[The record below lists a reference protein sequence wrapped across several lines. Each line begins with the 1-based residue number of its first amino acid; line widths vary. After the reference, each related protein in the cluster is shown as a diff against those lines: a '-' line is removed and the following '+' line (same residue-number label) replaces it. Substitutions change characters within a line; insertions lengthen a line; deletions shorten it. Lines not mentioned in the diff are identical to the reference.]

1 MPGSVQLLRSK
12 YFREHWEI
20 TLMLIIS
27 SVYATALELLRIYI
41 SPKHNYLFFI
51 WNLFL
56 AWIPYVI
63 SIYLPVA
70 YYKMRSKLFAWI
82 LLIIWFLF
90 WPNSPYILTDLL
102 HLRQK
107 QNIPLWFDLGLI
119 LSFAWAGLM
128 LGFISLIEIQN
139 LVRKRT
145 NRTTSWIFACFMLL
159 TGALGIYI
167 GRYGRLNSWDV
178 LNPDKLYS
186 TLIINFNDNMMRID
200 MLGMTVMYAI
210 FLLIGYLTV
219 KVIIKIPDRMAL

>member
-1 MPGSVQLLRSK
+1 MRKSVQLIRSR
-12 YFREHWEI
+12 YFKEHWEI
-20 TLMLIIS
+20 TLILIIS
-27 SVYATALELLRIYI
+27 SLYAIALELLRVYI

-56 AWIPYVI
+56 AWIPYLIGV
-63 SIYLPVA
+63 YLPVA
-70 YYKMRSKLFAWI
+70 YYTMRSKFFAYV
-82 LLIIWFLF
+82 LLVVWFLF
-90 WPNSPYILTDLL
+90 WPNSPYIITDLL

-139 LVRKRT
+139 MVRKRIS
-145 NRTTSWIFACFMLL
+145 RTASWVFVSFMLL

-186 TLIINFNDNMMRID
+186 TLAMNFNNNLMRID

>member
-1 MPGSVQLLRSK
+1 MSKFVQTIRSK

-20 TLMLIIS
+20 TLILIIS
-27 SVYATALELLRIYI
+27 SLYAVVLEMVRVII
-41 SPKHNYLFFI
+41 SPKANYLFFI

-56 AWIPYVI
+56 AWIPYLI
-63 SIYLPVA
+63 GIYLPVA
-70 YYKMRSKLFAWI
+70 YYTMKSKFLAYA
-82 LLIIWFLF
+82 LLLIWFLF
-90 WPNSPYILTDLL
+90 WPNSPYIITDLL
-102 HLRQK
+102 HLKQK

-139 LVRKRT
+139 LIRKRVS
-145 NRTTSWIFACFMLL
+145 RTAGWIFACFMLL
-159 TGALGIYI
+159 IGALGIYI

-186 TLIINFNDNMMRID
+186 TLFLHFNDNLMRID
-200 MLGMTVMYAI
+200 MLGMTLMYAA
-210 FLLIGYLTV
+210 FLFIGYLTV